1 MNAQSPYPVTA
12 EQFEFLTEAVA
23 AYATIV
29 AADRVGMLARIERGA
44 VDMATLARELSLDE
58 RSTPWLVAALA
69 SLGIIARDDAGLYHA
84 AMPNISRLV
93 GLSKMWDGLDQV
105 LRFGKSLAEGETAS
119 GSANFYPG
127 VVPLLGSAF
136 ASAAQSVAKHLGPVG
151 ARVLDVG
158 AGAAPWSI
166 AVAQHNPN
174 CRVTAVDL
182 STVIPVTQRAVTVAG
197 VAERYDYLSGDVF
210 SLDLGQAAHDL
221 AMAGNFCHLF
231 VEETNRNLLARLFGV
246 LVPGGKV
253 AIIDVLPNDDLSG
266 PREAILYGLG
276 LLLRTSLGQAYP
288 LSFYADWLQSAG
300 FTNVECVR
308 LPSAVP
314 LSLITAQRPLT
325 PFIH

>member
-1 MNAQSPYPVTA
+1 MNTQSSYQITA

-29 AADRVGMLARIERGA
+29 AADRVGVLARIERGA
-44 VDMATLARELSLDE
+44 VDVSTLACELSLGE

-69 SLGIIARDDAGLYHA
+69 SLGIVARDDAGLYHA
-84 AMPNISRLV
+84 AMPNISRLI

-105 LRFGKSLAEGETAS
+105 LQFGKSLAEGETAS

-127 VVPLLGSAF
+127 AVPLLGAAF
-136 ASAAQSVAKHLGPVG
+136 ASAAQSVAEHLGSVG

-174 CRVTAVDL
+174 CRVTVVDL
-182 STVIPVTQRAVTVAG
+182 PTVIPVTQRAVTTAG
-197 VAERYDYLSGDVF
+197 VADRYDYLSGDLF

-221 AMAGNFCHLF
+221 AMAGNFFHLF
-231 VEETNRNLLARLFGV
+231 DEVTNRNLVARLFGA
-246 LVPGGKV
+246 LVPGGRI
-253 AIIDVLPNDDLSG
+253 AIIDVLPNDELSG

-276 LLLRTSLGQAYP
+276 LLLRTSTGQAYP
-288 LSFYADWLQSAG
+288 LSCYTDWLQSAG
-300 FTNVECVR
+300 FANVECVC
-308 LPSAVP
+308 LPSVVP
-314 LSLITAQRPLT
+314 LSLITARRP
-325 PFIH
+325 

>member
-29 AADRVGMLARIERGA
+29 AADRVGVLARIERGA
-44 VDMATLARELSLDE
+44 VDVSTLARELSLDE
-58 RSTPWLVAALA
+58 RSTPWLVAALE
-69 SLGIIARDDAGLYHA
+69 SLGIITRDDVGLYHA

-127 VVPLLGSAF
+127 AVPLLGSAF
-136 ASAAQSVAKHLGPVG
+136 ASAAQSAAEHLGAVG

-174 CRVTAVDL
+174 CHVTAVDL
-182 STVIPVTQRAVTVAG
+182 STVIPVTQRAVTAAG
-197 VAERYDYLSGDVF
+197 VTDRYDYLSGDVF

-231 VEETNRNLLARLFGV
+231 DEATNRNLLAQLFGT

-253 AIIDVLPNDDLSG
+253 AIIDVLPNDELSG

-276 LLLRTSLGQAYP
+276 LLLRTSTGQAYP
-288 LSFYADWLQSAG
+288 LSCYTDWLQSAG
-300 FTNVECVR
+300 FANVECVR

-314 LSLITAQRPLT
+314 LSLITARRLQT
-325 PFIH
+325 